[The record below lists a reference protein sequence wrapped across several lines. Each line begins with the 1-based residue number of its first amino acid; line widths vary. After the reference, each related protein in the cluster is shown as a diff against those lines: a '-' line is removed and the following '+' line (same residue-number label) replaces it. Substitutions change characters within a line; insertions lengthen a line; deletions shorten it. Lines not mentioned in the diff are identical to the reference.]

1 MLKPSFT
8 KDNEDDIELDLK
20 DISQIDSE
28 QEDDEDGYAN
38 VNPIKNIN
46 IRDKYKKSFECENRY
61 SKTTSIRSRTLSDI
75 KRDFQLGDIIEFVHN
90 GLDVI
95 KITFNNSFSVKKCK
109 KYDFK

>member
-8 KDNEDDIELDLK
+8 KENEDDIELDLK

-46 IRDKYKKSFECENRY
+46 LKEKYKKSFDCENRH
-61 SKTTSIRSRTLSDI
+61 SKTSSIRSRTLSDI

-95 KITFNNSFSVKKCK
+95 NIKIIHFF
-109 KYDFK
+109 